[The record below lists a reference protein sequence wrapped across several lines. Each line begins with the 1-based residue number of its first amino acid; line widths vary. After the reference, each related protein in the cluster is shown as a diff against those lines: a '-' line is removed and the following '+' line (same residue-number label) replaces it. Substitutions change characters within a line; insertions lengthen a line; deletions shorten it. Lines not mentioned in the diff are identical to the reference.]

1 MLLAFAFTLLFS
13 FQNVYAEATSTAE
26 LRELLGQQAAF
37 LRNHRI
43 YFEVEE
49 YFGREAQVPPQSG
62 PTPAQFVHKKSC
74 NFIASGDW
82 YRYEET
88 TLETSTAL
96 SGLVGRRIVR
106 TFDGVE
112 ARTARFYP
120 NRTHSQHEGGIY
132 STPQPSLV
140 SEQFLTWYGWW
151 VFQLPERVGYLD
163 LVNSDEIEGPFEAAD
178 GRTYWRVAV
187 PNVPLC
193 GVRIY
198 IHRTLGKIGLDEIDF
213 RGFKTRLWAED
224 EDVKV
229 RTRIEFSRGANVDLP
244 LAPEAKITMSHLRE
258 EPEDEFW
265 GQARIRLV
273 SVEPILEDDKIFR
286 AAFANDARVEDTRY
300 RCVYRLG
307 TDELYVDG
315 RMLTTHEPLSG
326 SVGDQLEWWTSRGE
340 WEPLYQPIAN
350 DANNADLGDNSG
362 EKALMYQPW
371 FTALALAS
379 VALIILWR
387 GRRVTK

>member
-1 MLLAFAFTLLFS
+1 MLLAFAATLLFS
-13 FQNVYAEATSTAE
+13 FQNVCADSTSTAE

-49 YFGREAQVPPQSG
+49 YFDREAQVPPQSG

-74 NFIASGDW
+74 SFIASGDW

-96 SGLVGRRIVR
+96 SGLVGRRVVR

-120 NRTHSQHEGGIY
+120 KRTHTQHEGGIY
-132 STPQPSLV
+132 SAPQRSLV

-163 LVNSDEIEGPFEAAD
+163 LVNSDEIEGPFEAED
-178 GRTYWRVAV
+178 GRTYWRVTV

-198 IHRTLGKIGLDEIDF
+198 IHRTLGKIELDEIEF

-224 EDVKV
+224 EDVEV
-229 RTRIEFSRGANVDLP
+229 RTRIEFSRGANADLP
-244 LAPEAKITMSHLRE
+244 LAPDAKITISHLRE

-265 GQARIRLV
+265 GYTRIHLV
-273 SVEPILEDDKIFR
+273 SVEPILKDDNIFR

-300 RCVYRLG
+300 RCTYRLG
-307 TDELYVDG
+307 TNELNVDG
-315 RMLTTHEPLSG
+315 RLLTTHKPLSG
-326 SVGDQLEWWTSRGE
+326 GVGDRLEWWTSRGE
-340 WEPLYQPIAN
+340 WEPLYHPIAN
-350 DANNADLGDNSG
+350 DANNTDLGDHSG
-362 EKALMYQPW
+362 EKVLMYQPW
-371 FTALALAS
+371 FTALALAL